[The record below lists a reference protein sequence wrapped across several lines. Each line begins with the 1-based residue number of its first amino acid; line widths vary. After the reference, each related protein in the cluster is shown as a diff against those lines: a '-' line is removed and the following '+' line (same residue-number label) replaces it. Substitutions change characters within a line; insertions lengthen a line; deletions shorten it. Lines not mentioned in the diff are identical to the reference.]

1 MKKLIYVFIILA
13 FAGSVSAQWVLSN
26 TGLAGGTL
34 KQTSFTDLNT
44 GYVLVQN
51 SPNNYIF
58 KTTNAASSW
67 TQVYNITGDTITTL
81 CFINASTGFAGGRG
95 KKIYNTI
102 NGGLNWTSQ
111 TFNNFV
117 NKGIKKINF
126 LNASTGFA
134 VGDGIPEGPILK
146 TTNGGINWAL
156 INSGASSFLNDIV
169 FTDANT
175 GYVCGD
181 YEIMKSTNGG
191 NSWFMLFHGVSG
203 DPEYWSLYFINANTG
218 YFSHS
223 QGGYKVTTNG
233 GSSFSNVELD
243 TAIGTVFTSV
253 YFIDA
258 NTGFLTSFNMV
269 NNNGKAYKTTNSG
282 LTWGTQLSTA
292 SIPLLSVLFLSPSTG
307 YIAGYG
313 LPQALLYKTITG
325 GVSVQNISTEIPPSY
340 FLGQNY
346 PNPFNPRTVI
356 SFQLPVDSKVVIKV
370 YDIMGREMETLVNE
384 RLQPG
389 TYETTFNGSNYTS
402 GVYFYKLS
410 TGDFT
415 DTKRM
420 ILLK

>member
-1 MKKLIYVFIILA
+1 MKKLVYVLVFLA

-146 TTNGGINWAL
+146 TTNGGINWSQ

-181 YEIMKSTNGG
+181 YDIMKSTDGG
-191 NSWFMLFHGVSG
+191 NSWSMLFHGVSG
-203 DPEYWSLYFINANTG
+203 DPEYWSLYFVNANTG

-223 QGGYKVTTNG
+223 RGGYKVTTNG
-233 GSSFSNVELD
+233 GSSFSNVVLD

-258 NTGFLTSFNMV
+258 NTGFLTSLSMV
-269 NNNGKAYKTTNSG
+269 NNNGKAYKTTNGG

-292 SIPLLSVLFLSPSTG
+292 GIPLLSVLFLTPLTG

-325 GVSVQNISTEIPPSY
+325 GVSVQNISTEIPSKY
-340 FLGQNY
+340 SLSQNF
-346 PNPFNPRTVI
+346 PNPFNPRTNI
-356 SFQLPVDSKVVIKV
+356 KFQVKSAGFIKLVVF
-370 YDIMGREMETLVNE
+370 DILGKEVVTLVNE
-384 RLQPG
+384 KLQPG
-389 TYETTFNGSNYTS
+389 TYETTLDGSNLTS
-402 GVYFYKLS
+402 GVYFYKLI
-410 TGDFT
+410 TGDYAE
-415 DTKRM
+415 TKKM
-420 ILLK
+420 ILVK